1 MRRAA
6 AAPATPFLA
15 LGAAVFFS
23 VLLVALAPR
32 HSPMAI
38 GFVAAATGA
47 CAAVAVLEARRPR
60 LRGRHVAVAVLVVL
74 GVAVAVP
81 PRTSNDLWSY
91 TMYGRIV
98 SAHDASPYDKVP
110 ADFRTDPFLTRV
122 SPIWRDRGS
131 VFGPVWTGYETGAT
145 AVAGD
150 SVLVSRLAFQLA
162 AAAAVGGIL
171 LLVWRRTRS
180 PAALVW
186 LGLHPVVA
194 VAVNGGHNDVWVGL
208 GILAAVLLAGRRKVV
223 AAGVVLGLVAL
234 VKLAA
239 LLAVGGLVVWLLHR
253 RDVRR
258 AGVLAGATAGVLVV
272 GYAPIVAGA
281 AHVLGNADHTV
292 TAGSFWNPLAEVL
305 VGHDA
310 GRALANPLAP
320 NSTLDAIF
328 TASLALVAIVAL
340 FAVWWRRRAPDPA
353 PVVAS
358 GAAAYPVAAGYTLP
372 WYGIWA
378 LPSFARRRP
387 ARTAWVVW
395 LQAAFLLAA
404 LKLPVHASGSLLDE
418 TFRGLLSYVAPV
430 GFLVAFV
437 VAVVRDAR
445 DDEAR
450 DDDTGDD
457 DGREEDDPGDSP
469 SRVARVGTLRRNTN
483 PRTAVRA
490 PAGSG
495 PDGAIRL

>member
-6 AAPATPFLA
+6 RFPGTAFLA

-47 CAAVAVLEARRPR
+47 CAVVSVLEARRPR

-98 SAHDASPYDKVP
+98 TAHDASPYDKVP
-110 ADFRTDPFLTRV
+110 DDFRSDPFVARV
-122 SPIWRDRGS
+122 SPIWRHRGS
-131 VFGPVWTGYETGAT
+131 VFGPVWTGYEAGAT

-150 SVLVSRLAFQLA
+150 SPLASRLAFQLG
-162 AAAAVGGIL
+162 AAVAVAGL
-171 LLVWRRTRS
+171 LALVWRRTRS
-180 PAALVW
+180 PAALAW

-194 VAVNGGHNDVWVGL
+194 VAVNGGHNDVWIGL
-208 GILAAVLLAGRRKVV
+208 GILAAGLLATRRRVV

-234 VKLAA
+234 VKLVA
-239 LLAVGGLVVWLLHR
+239 LLAVAGLVVWLVHR
-253 RDVRR
+253 REVRR
-258 AGVLAGATAGVLVV
+258 AGALAATTAGVLVV

-292 TAGSFWNPLAEVL
+292 TPGSLWNPLAEVL

-310 GRALANPLAP
+310 GRSLAHPLASNP
-320 NSTLDAIF
+320 TLDAIF
-328 TASLALVAIVAL
+328 TASLVLVAALAL
-340 FAVWWRRRAPDPA
+340 FAMWWRRGAADPE
-353 PVVAS
+353 PVAAS

-372 WYGIWA
+372 WYGIWS
-378 LPSFARRRP
+378 LPSFAARRP

-430 GFLVAFV
+430 GFLLAFV
-437 VAVVRDAR
+437 GAVIRD
-445 DDEAR
+445 
-450 DDDTGDD
+450 G
-457 DGREEDDPGDSP
+457 GEENDPGDSP
-469 SRVARVGTLRRNTN
+469 SRVARAGTLRRNTN

-495 PDGAIRL
+495 PDGALRL

>member
-1 MRRAA
+1 
-6 AAPATPFLA
+6 
-15 LGAAVFFS
+15 V
-23 VLLVALAPR
+23 
-32 HSPMAI
+32 
-38 GFVAAATGA
+38 
-47 CAAVAVLEARRPR
+47 VAVLESRRPR
-60 LRGRHVAVAVLVVL
+60 LRGRHVAVAVLIVL

-91 TMYGRIV
+91 TMYGRMV
-98 SAHDASPYDKVP
+98 TVHDASPYAKVP
-110 ADFRTDPFLTRV
+110 SDFRSDPFLTRV
-122 SPIWRDRGS
+122 SPIWRHRGS
-131 VFGPVWTGYETGAT
+131 VFGPVWTGYEAGAT

-150 SVLVSRLAFQLA
+150 SALVSRLAFQLA
-162 AAAAVGGIL
+162 AATAVAGL
-171 LLVWRRTRS
+171 LVLVWRRTRS

-208 GILAAVLLAGRRKVV
+208 GILAAGLLASRRRVV

-234 VKLAA
+234 VKLGA
-239 LLAVGGLVVWLLHR
+239 LLAVLGLVAWLLHR
-253 RDVRR
+253 REVRR

-292 TAGSFWNPLAEVL
+292 TAGSSWNPLAEVL

-310 GRALANPLAP
+310 GRALAHPLAP
-320 NSTLDAIF
+320 NSTLDAMF
-328 TASLALVAIVAL
+328 TASLVLVAVLAG
-340 FAVWWRRRAPDPA
+340 FAVWWRRRTPEPGPA
-353 PVVAS
+353 VAS

-378 LPSFARRRP
+378 LPSFAPTFAERRP

-404 LKLPVHASGSLLDE
+404 LKLPVHASGSFLDE

-445 DDEAR
+445 EEEA
-450 DDDTGDD
+450 G
-457 DGREEDDPGDSP
+457 EENDPGDSP
-469 SRVARVGTLRRNTN
+469 SRVARAGTLRRNTN
-483 PRTAVRA
+483 PRTSVRA

-495 PDGAIRL
+495 PDGALRL

>member
-6 AAPATPFLA
+6 ASPATPFLA

-47 CAAVAVLEARRPR
+47 CAIVSVLEARRPR

-98 SAHDASPYDKVP
+98 TAHDASPYDKVP
-110 ADFRTDPFLTRV
+110 SDFRSDPFVARV
-122 SPIWRDRGS
+122 SPIWRHRGS
-131 VFGPVWTGYETGAT
+131 VFGPVWTGYEAGAT

-150 SVLVSRLAFQLA
+150 SPLVSRLAFQLA
-162 AAAAVGGIL
+162 AAAAVAGL
-171 LLVWRRTRS
+171 LALVWRRTRS

-208 GILAAVLLAGRRKVV
+208 GILAAALLANRRRVV

-234 VKLAA
+234 VKLGA
-239 LLAVGGLVVWLLHR
+239 LLALAGLVAWLLHR
-253 RDVRR
+253 REVRR
-258 AGVLAGATAGVLVV
+258 AGLLAGATAGVLVV

-292 TAGSFWNPLAEVL
+292 TSGSLWNPLAEVL
-305 VGHDA
+305 VGRDA

-328 TASLALVAIVAL
+328 TASLGLVAVLAV
-340 FAVWWRRRAPDPA
+340 FAVWWRRRAPGPA

-378 LPSFARRRP
+378 LPSFATRRP
-387 ARTAWVVW
+387 TRTAWVVW

-418 TFRGLLSYVAPV
+418 TFRGLLSYVAPA
-430 GFLVAFV
+430 GFLLAFV
-437 VAVVRDAR
+437 VAVVRDAA
-445 DDEAR
+445 DDPLA
-450 DDDTGDD
+450 DNAG
-457 DGREEDDPGDSP
+457 EDHPGAENDPGDSP
-469 SRVARVGTLRRNTN
+469 SRVARAAMLRRNTN
-483 PRTAVRA
+483 PRTEVRA

-495 PDGAIRL
+495 PDGTLRL